1 MRPTAGAKVTRV
13 RVGTA
18 LGVLLLLVLLLAI
31 PSSPAAQ
38 SVPLSGE
45 RVKLKQVLI
54 PLYDW
59 DTGKVLIGSTP
70 VNCQYVETCAPQ
82 VAKHIP
88 KFEIQPFYLVV
99 YPLGVHVPVQCTH
112 VPADNCPDHGPIIA
126 DGAMQLVPS
135 VYGEGVLGHNHISA
149 PVTSKDY
156 RVIASPDLV
165 LFKTRAA
172 ARELVTTKKQILAL
186 VKAGKAFLYPA
197 PQYMFINYIVPS
209 HLYDEGTPVKPKPT
223 HNHG

>member
-1 MRPTAGAKVTRV
+1 VTRV
-13 RVGTA
+13 RVGTS
-18 LGVLLLLVLLLAI
+18 LGALLLLVLLLAI
-31 PSSPAAQ
+31 PSSPAAGP
-38 SVPLSGE
+38 VPLSGE
-45 RVKLKQVLI
+45 RIKLKQVLI

-126 DGAMQLVPS
+126 DGATQLVPS

-149 PVTSKDY
+149 PVTSKEY
-156 RVIASPDLV
+156 RVIASPELV

-172 ARELVTTKKQILAL
+172 ATELVTTKKQILAL

-209 HLYDEGTPVKPKPT
+209 HLYGEGTPVKPKPF

>member
-1 MRPTAGAKVTRV
+1 MRPSAGQKVTGVRV
-13 RVGTA
+13 RTA
-18 LGVLLLLVLLLAI
+18 LGALLLLLLLAI
-31 PSSPAAQ
+31 PATPAAT
-38 SVPLSGE
+38 SGALSGE
-45 RVKLKQVLI
+45 RIKLKQVLI

-59 DTGKVLIGSTP
+59 DTGKVIIGSTP
-70 VNCQYVETCAPQ
+70 VSCQYVETCAPK

-88 KFEIQPFYLVV
+88 KAEIQPFYLVV
-99 YPLGVHVPVQCTH
+99 YPLGTRVSVQCTH

-156 RVIASPDLV
+156 RVIASPSLV

-172 ARELVTTKKQILAL
+172 ANQLVTTRKQILDL

-209 HLYDEGTPVKPKPT
+209 RLYTEGTPVKPKAM
-223 HNHG
+223 HHHS